1 MIDIHSHL
9 LYGIDDGSRSFESS
23 IDMLEAAAKDGVT
36 SIVLTPHFSS
46 GVSEK
51 MRERVEI
58 LRPEAAKFNI
68 KLFSGSEYEFS
79 HLIKQENLITLG
91 EKGNFVLVD
100 FCLSFISQM
109 TINIL
114 LERQAKGYQIILA
127 HPERLFCKDDL
138 PTLKDIADAN
148 IYFQLN
154 AGSFMGDYGRG
165 VRRFARTLVKKGLC
179 HFIASDA
186 HSVRNYAG
194 QIPAC
199 RKYIAKRSGTELEK
213 VFFEENPRRVL
224 AGKSLISVW

>member
-23 IDMLEAAAKDGVT
+23 VDMLEAAGRDGVT

-51 MRERVEI
+51 MQEKLER

-68 KLFSGSEYEFS
+68 KLFSGCEYGLS
-79 HLIKQENLITLG
+79 HLSKQKKLITLG
-91 EKGNFVLVD
+91 EKGGFVLVD
-100 FCLSFISQM
+100 FCFSFVSPM
-109 TINIL
+109 TRNFFFDW
-114 LERQAKGYQIILA
+114 QTKGYQIIVA

-138 PTLKDIADAN
+138 ASLEDLADAN

-154 AGSFMGDYGRG
+154 AGSFRGDYGRS
-165 VRRFARTLVKKGLC
+165 VRRFAKMLVKKGLC

-186 HSVRNYAG
+186 HSAKNYTG
-194 QIPAC
+194 QIPYC
-199 RKYIAKRSGTELEK
+199 RKYIAKHLGIELEK
-213 VFFEENPRRVL
+213 VFFEENPQRML
-224 AGKSLISVW
+224 AGKALISM